1 MDWRESGAGMDR
13 EQIRWIS
20 REILPHEPDVRRW
33 LSRRTG
39 LAQDADD
46 IVQECYSRIARS
58 VRPDEVRSGRAYFFR
73 AVRNL
78 LIERVRR
85 EKLVRI
91 EAMAEIDALFVVD
104 ESPGADRVVQDR
116 QELSLVMALMERL
129 PARARD
135 ILMLRRVEGLS
146 QRETAERLGVSENVV
161 EKQSA
166 RALGKLLAM
175 LREGGAAI
183 GEASRKGGSHERQR
197 NAR

>member
-1 MDWRESGAGMDR
+1 MDR

-20 REILPHEPDVRRW
+20 QEILPHEPDVRRW
-33 LSRRTG
+33 LRRHPG
-39 LAQDADD
+39 MAQDADD
-46 IVQECYSRIARS
+46 IIQECYSRIARTA
-58 VRPDEVRSGRAYFFR
+58 RPEEVRSGRAYFFR

-91 EAMAEIDALFVVD
+91 EAMAEIDALFVMD

-116 QELSLVMALMERL
+116 QELSLIMALMERL

-135 ILMLRRVEGLS
+135 ILLLRRVDGLS
-146 QRETAERLGVSENVV
+146 QRETAEQLGVSENVV

-166 RALGKLLAM
+166 RALTLLGTM
-175 LREGGAAI
+175 LREQADAAPGEEGA
-183 GEASRKGGSHERQR
+183 RRERQR